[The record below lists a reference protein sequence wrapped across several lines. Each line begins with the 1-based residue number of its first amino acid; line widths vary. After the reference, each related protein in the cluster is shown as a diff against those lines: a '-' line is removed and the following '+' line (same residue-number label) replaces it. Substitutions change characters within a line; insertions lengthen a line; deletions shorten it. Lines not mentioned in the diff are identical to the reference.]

1 MNSLKDVSLGLE
13 SVSCLCELLDNPQ
26 DKFKS
31 IHIAGTNGK
40 GSVGAYLES
49 ILIESGYTVGRY
61 VSPAIE
67 NIYETITINK
77 KCITLQDYEYYKNK
91 VEKLSKRV
99 VLKGIRKPSE
109 FEIETAIAYDY
120 LSTRC
125 DIALIEVGMGGRLDA
140 TNILHNKILSVIT
153 SISLDHT
160 QFLGDTLPKITFEKC
175 GIINN
180 DTPTVTISQDNQILE
195 VIKKICK
202 DKNSPLWIA
211 NTNDTLNIKLS
222 NDYILSFDYLNYKGV
237 KSKLIGDFQV
247 DNAIL
252 SIKASEILGI
262 SQENIINGI
271 LKATW
276 KYRFEIISHNP
287 LFILDGCHNV
297 GASIR
302 LKNSI
307 DTYFTGKSICYIM
320 GVFKDK
326 DYKSMVKNLCSKADI
341 IYTIATNGD
350 RSLSAELLAQEVR
363 KYNKNVIPCDNIRQ
377 AIELSKKSNKDVTI
391 AFGSLS
397 TLDNFRKLIINN

>member
-91 VEKLSKRV
+91 VEKLSKSV

-222 NDYILSFDYLNYKGV
+222 NDYTLSFDYLNYKDV

-276 KYRFEIISHNP
+276 KYRFEIILHNP